1 MSTRK
6 SQRHD
11 RSASINRTRR
21 PQSKITRKDGVG
33 GIVVGTGISFTN
45 PGTIADSG
53 NQLALFP
60 VGCAIQVRGS
70 AKNSRRFNV
79 TASAAGSLTVTPATV
94 TSEGAGPTI
103 TITREE

>member
-6 SQRHD
+6 SQRND
-11 RSASINRTRR
+11 RSASINGTRR
-21 PQSKITRKDGVG
+21 PQGKFQRKDGAG
-33 GIVVGTGISFTN
+33 GVVTGTGISFTN

-53 NQLALFP
+53 NGLALFP
-60 VGCAIQVRGS
+60 VGCAIQIRGS

-79 TASAAGSLTVTPATV
+79 TASAAGSLTVIPATV
-94 TSEGAGPTI
+94 TSEVAGPTI